1 MNSIKL
7 QNRMNAIFLN
17 STNSK
22 ISDPH
27 RLLLYRSDKTNL
39 YLLYMEKNKRVIYK
53 NNKFKILAPTWKE
66 ECEVPDGS
74 YSVWDV

>member
-22 ISDPH
+22 ISNPH
-27 RLLLYRSDKTNL
+27 RLLLYRSDKINL
-39 YLLYMEKNKRVIYK
+39 HLLYMEKIKKSYK
-53 NNKFKILAPTWKE
+53 NNKFKIPAPTWKE